1 MIMMK
6 NMKIKL
12 DSDDILTLNKAIDI
26 PIVTIVVRLVFHEN
40 NNYYPQVFLDE

>member
-12 DSDDILTLNKAIDI
+12 DSDDILTLNKTIDI